1 MFFISS
7 ALAET
12 AQEVPNFQNFIGSLV
27 PLLIFVVIFYFL
39 LIRPQ
44 QKRQQQHEK
53 EISELKPNDKI
64 LTSGGIYAKV
74 VKIKEKTLVV
84 EIADGVEVEVLPNS
98 VNPIF
103 EEKPINTEKKVE
115 KKETKK
121 KNNY

>member
-74 VKIKEKTLVV
+74 IKIKEKTLVV

-103 EEKPINTEKKVE
+103 EEKPVNTEKKVE

>member
-74 VKIKEKTLVV
+74 IKIKEKTLVV

-98 VNPIF
+98 VNTIF
-103 EEKPINTEKKVE
+103 EEKPVNTEKKVK

>member
-39 LIRPQ
+39 LIRTQ

-74 VKIKEKTLVV
+74 IKIKEKTLVV

-103 EEKPINTEKKVE
+103 EEKPVNTEKKVE